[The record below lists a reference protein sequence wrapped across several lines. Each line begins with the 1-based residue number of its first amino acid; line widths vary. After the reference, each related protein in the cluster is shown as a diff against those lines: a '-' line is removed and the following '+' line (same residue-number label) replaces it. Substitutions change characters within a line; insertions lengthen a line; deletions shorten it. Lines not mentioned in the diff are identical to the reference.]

1 MVSRRNFLTM
11 ILTMLIL
18 FFMFQ
23 FTGMAKNVLNEYNT
37 NEYVKSALTDWKADS
52 MYRADS
58 LAEIESPLGE
68 RPYIL
73 FAGDGNS
80 EDIRQTTAWWCTYTK
95 RAMEECTDLSAYRF
109 LEETQPQAVVI
120 DGESLKLETDLPVL
134 KEMADRGIHLIFA
147 RLPDVEVLMGNQEF
161 RDFIGIRNV
170 FQESV
175 EVDGI
180 HVFQGFL
187 LGGEKIYEVDPD
199 AEPEEKE
206 KQDLELIMPW
216 YMTGSGT
223 KTYIMGMVGE
233 KDEYQNEMLP
243 AIVWRKSVGEA
254 KIFCVNADYMSH
266 MYGMGFLSAMMAET
280 GTYEIYPIV
289 NAQNLSVVNFSAFA
303 DENSQQLDDLY
314 SQPQPALYRELI
326 WPALVSISY
335 ESKSRISLLTAP
347 QLDYGDN
354 IEPVSSEL
362 VYYLKLLKE
371 EHGEAGFSLDLI
383 SDTPADEKIARD
395 EVFYSTGAAEYQLL
409 SLYAKN
415 MEDLENIKGAEWLSG
430 IRTVT
435 TIPEDERPV
444 IDYADENMTLQNA
457 TAVAEKHTFTD
468 DLALMGMETALGYSN
483 IVLDLQNVSYPRS
496 KEDQWEKFARII
508 SENICTY
515 WQDYDCFT
523 ETTLS
528 ESDARIRRFLAL
540 DFRTE
545 SQNDKIILTSNDI
558 DGSVWFLLKL
568 NGKDIKQMEGGSIEE
583 IGGGYYLIELNE
595 AEAVIE
601 LKENQVNIYN

>member
-11 ILTMLIL
+11 LLTMLIL

-23 FTGMAKNVLNEYNT
+23 FTGMAKNVLNEYST
-37 NEYVKSALTDWKADS
+37 NEFEESALTDWKDDS

-58 LAEIESPLGE
+58 LPEASSTLGE
-68 RPYIL
+68 RPCIL
-73 FAGDGNS
+73 FVGDDS
-80 EDIRQTTAWWCTYTK
+80 SRDIREMTAWWCTYTK
-95 RAMEECTDLSAYRF
+95 RAMEECDGLSGYQF
-109 LEETQPQAVVI
+109 SEETQPQAVVI
-120 DGESLKLETDLPVL
+120 DGESLKLETDFPVL
-134 KEMADRGIHLIFA
+134 QEMADRGIHLIFA
-147 RLPDVEVLMGNQEF
+147 RLPDVKVLMANEKF

-187 LGGEKIYEVDPD
+187 LGGEKIYKVDPD

-206 KQDLELIMPW
+206 KQDLDLEMPW

-233 KDEYQNEMLP
+233 EDEYQNESLP

-280 GTYEIYPIV
+280 GIYEIHPIV

-303 DENSQQLDDLY
+303 DENHKQLDDLY
-314 SQPQPALYRELI
+314 SRPQPALYRELV
-326 WPALVSISY
+326 WPTLVSISY
-335 ESKSRISLLTAP
+335 ESESRISLLTAP
-347 QLDYGDN
+347 QLDYEDGV
-354 IEPVSSEL
+354 EPDGSEL

-371 EHGEAGFSLDLI
+371 EYGEAGVSLERI
-383 SDTPADEKIARD
+383 SDTPMDEKIARD
-395 EVFYSTGAAEYQLL
+395 EYFYRTGAAEYTLL
-409 SLYAKN
+409 SLYAKD
-415 MEDLENIKGAEWLSG
+415 MEELDEINGAGWLSR

-435 TIPEDERPV
+435 AIPEGEAPA
-444 IDYADENMTLQNA
+444 IDYMDHNITLQNA
-457 TAVAEKHTFTD
+457 TAIAEKHTYTD
-468 DLALMGMETALGYSN
+468 DLAMMGLETALGYSN

-496 KEDQWEKFARII
+496 KEDQWEKFARVI

-515 WQDYDCFT
+515 WQDYDCLT

-540 DFRTE
+540 DYRTE
-545 SQNDKIILTSNDI
+545 EQDGKIILTRNDI
-558 DGSVWFLLKL
+558 DGPVWFLLKL
-568 NGKDIKQMEGGSIEE
+568 NGTDIKQMEGGSFEE
-583 IGGGYYLIELNE
+583 IGGDYYLIELDE